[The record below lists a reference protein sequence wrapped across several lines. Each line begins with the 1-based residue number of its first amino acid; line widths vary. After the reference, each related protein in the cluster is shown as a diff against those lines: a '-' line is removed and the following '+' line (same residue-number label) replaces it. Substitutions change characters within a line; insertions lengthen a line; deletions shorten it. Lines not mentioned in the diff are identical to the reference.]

1 MAFDLNKLSQMA
13 KSRPEEAKQKAT
25 DRKKN
30 REWLRISQDIALAL
44 HYYLRS
50 MRITQKELAD
60 KMQVSPTYV
69 GKLLKGQE
77 NLTLET
83 ICNIQ
88 KVIGRT
94 LISVSQPYEHKE
106 VLKHNSFNLF
116 LSTKQIAVYHSKQYL
131 STGYAP
137 ISGGVA

>member
-1 MAFDLNKLSQMA
+1 
-13 KSRPEEAKQKAT
+13 
-25 DRKKN
+25 
-30 REWLRISQDIALAL
+30 
-44 HYYLRS
+44 

-116 LSTKQIAVYHSKQYL
+116 LSTKQSAFIIL
-131 STGYAP
+131 SNMYQLDSSYIRRCRINVNIYGSAF
-137 ISGGVA
+137 IQIRKD

>member
-88 KVIGRT
+88 KVIGKN
-94 LISVSQPYEHKE
+94 LISVSQPYEHE
-106 VLKHNSFNLF
+106 DVMKHHSFIF
-116 LSTKQIAVYHSKQYL
+116 LPSTKQSVVFHSRQNI

-137 ISGGVA
+137 ITGGVA

>member
-50 MRITQKELAD
+50 MRITQKELAE

-116 LSTKQIAVYHSKQYL
+116 LSTKQSAVYHSKQYV

>member
-1 MAFDLNKLSQMA
+1 MAFDLNNLSQMA
-13 KSRPEEAKQKAT
+13 KSRPEEMKLKTT

-50 MRITQKELAD
+50 MGITQKELAE

-69 GKLLKGQE
+69 GKLLKGKE

-94 LISVSQPYEHKE
+94 LISVSQPYEHKDC
-106 VLKHNSFNLF
+106 
-116 LSTKQIAVYHSKQYL
+116 Q
-131 STGYAP
+131 
-137 ISGGVA
+137 